1 MLFATTEELELQ
13 GIYCNETS
21 QIIFQNKRFNRTADF
36 PKNSRIAAIKLCQEY
51 LKSHHQCLMVE
62 NHTTLTVWV
71 EEKQVNPPNE
81 DASLIKKFAKPKF
94 TGSSLQAAAKSN
106 DPVQT
111 YLKSRNSTD
120 EQPSTSDD
128 LPSQNVLF
136 QLFSKNETSSDSI
149 QDKELDD
156 FEPPAS
162 AELTLEE
169 KPSAKKPTK
178 RKYRGI
184 SY

>member
-21 QIIFQNKRFNRTADF
+21 QIIFQNKLFTRAADF

-62 NHTTLTVWV
+62 NHNILTVWV
-71 EEKQVNPPNE
+71 EQKQANPPNE

-111 YLKSRNSTD
+111 YLKSRDSTG

-136 QLFSKNETSSDSI
+136 QLFSKTSDSI

-156 FEPPAS
+156 FDTPPS
-162 AELTLEE
+162 SELTLEE
-169 KPSAKKPTK
+169 KPSAKKQTK